1 MGKLNTT
8 PRIVQVDPVLQR
20 ELREHATQVNLLSEG
35 RISAVYN
42 AATAA
47 PTTGTWA
54 QGDFIRHSNPTEQNT
69 GGLKYVIYGWE
80 CVTSGTP
87 GTWVECRFLTGGGF
101 NITKIIKATATLDFP
116 NVSSNGSTSLTA
128 TVTGAVAGDFVLL
141 APPSGLESGL
151 TFSGW
156 VSAADT
162 VRIRIHNNSGG
173 SIDPASASWGIT
185 VMTIA

>member
-42 AATAA
+42 ATTSA

-54 QGDFIRHSNPTEQNT
+54 QGDFVRHSNPTEQNT

-80 CVTSGTP
+80 CVVAGTP
-87 GTWVECRFLTGGGF
+87 GTWVECRFLTGGGV
-101 NITKIIKATATLDFP
+101 NITKLLKSTVTLDFP
-116 NVSSNGSTSLTA
+116 SIAANKVEELT
-128 TVTGAVAGDFVLL
+128 TTITGAATGDFVIL
-141 APPSGLESGL
+141 APPSGLEDHLMAMGFVKSANTVAIRMHNDSGA
-151 TFSGW
+151 SQ
-156 VSAADT
+156 
-162 VRIRIHNNSGG
+162 
-173 SIDPASASWGIT
+173 DPVSASWGIT
-185 VMTIA
+185 VMTIG